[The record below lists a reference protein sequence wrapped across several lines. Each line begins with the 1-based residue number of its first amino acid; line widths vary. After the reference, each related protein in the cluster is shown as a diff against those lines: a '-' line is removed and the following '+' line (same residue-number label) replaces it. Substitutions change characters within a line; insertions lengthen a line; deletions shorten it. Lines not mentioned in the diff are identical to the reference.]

1 MSDKKR
7 ILVVDDH
14 FEMLEF
20 LRSMLEMSNPDYCVL
35 AAPSAEEG
43 LLELRRKASSSK
55 VQQGGSSGEQLIDL
69 LITDVRLPGMSGFD
83 LVRKVRDF
91 RPELP
96 VMMITAYVSAQGKD
110 EAHSLGVYRYFEKP
124 LDTDALL
131 AAVHAAL
138 TTDGAL
144 GATPTPANE
153 LQGAGDGTS
162 PAGFAKGPS
171 PNSAVHRRQLPAPE
185 ERVTTEP
192 ATANKATVEDEI
204 TARLETLLSDTG
216 AIQTLLADE
225 EGAILFRAGKAPGI
239 SVERLARLQ
248 ARSLADSFELAAE
261 LQSTE
266 PFTIQYQ
273 AGERADLYTANIGR
287 HYFLALLFDA
297 QARRG
302 RIGTVWVF
310 AQRAIKTL
318 RNLLPLREDRAAS
331 LGASEAMERAA
342 SEQSEVSAGGAPTE
356 TAEKGPDQPEQT
368 WQTTEQPAAQ
378 RVTPVVER
386 ANGALAKD
394 PVDDEVTDLFE
405 LMEQAD
411 DLPEMDLDA
420 FWEEATAGA
429 GKVDGDGLSFE
440 EAIERGLLPPE
451 LQEGLDS

>member
-1 MSDKKR
+1 MLDKKR

-20 LRSMLEMSNPDYCVL
+20 LRSMLEMSNPGYRVL

-43 LLELRRKASSSK
+43 LLELRRTASRSKA
-55 VQQGGSSGEQLIDL
+55 QRRDSSGEQLIDL

-96 VMMITAYVSAQGKD
+96 VMMITAYVSAQGKE

-138 TTDGAL
+138 TTDGAEDT
-144 GATPTPANE
+144 APAPAND
-153 LQGAGDGTS
+153 LQRADDSTS
-162 PAGFAKGPS
+162 LAAFAKGPS
-171 PNSAVHRRQLPAPE
+171 PNGAVQRRQLQAPE
-185 ERVTTEP
+185 DRVSTAP
-192 ATANKATVEDEI
+192 ATKNKTTVEDEI

-216 AIQTLLADE
+216 AVQTLLADE
-225 EGAILFRAGKAPGI
+225 KGTILFRAGKAPGVA
-239 SVERLARLQ
+239 VERLARLQ
-248 ARSLADSFELAAE
+248 ARSLANSFELAAE

-318 RNLLPLREDRAAS
+318 RTLLPLRDDRVVGQGAAEVTAQ
-331 LGASEAMERAA
+331 GAPDRSEA
-342 SEQSEVSAGGAPTE
+342 SAGDAPTE
-356 TAEKGPDQPEQT
+356 IGEKAAEQPEQT
-368 WQTTEQPAAQ
+368 SRTGEQPAVQRTAQ
-378 RVTPVVER
+378 AAEK
-386 ANGALAKD
+386 ANGAVAQD
-394 PVDDEVTDLFE
+394 SVDYEVAELFE
-405 LMEQAD
+405 LMDVD
-411 DLPEMDLDA
+411 DLPETDLDA
-420 FWEEATAGA
+420 FWEEAAAGA

-451 LQEGLDS
+451 LQQGLDL